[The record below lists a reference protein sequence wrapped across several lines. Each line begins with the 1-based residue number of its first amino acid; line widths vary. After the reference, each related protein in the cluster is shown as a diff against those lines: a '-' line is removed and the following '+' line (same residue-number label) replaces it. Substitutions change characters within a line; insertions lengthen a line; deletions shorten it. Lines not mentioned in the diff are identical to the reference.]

1 MKYSTKHHITVL
13 SPRNIPR
20 IWVIVYKVIKMLKT
34 SRLTSEPCK
43 KGILTQLHCST
54 VLLLHNKST
63 VDMKQ

>member
-43 KGILTQLHCST
+43 KGILTRQLCY
-54 VLLLHNKST
+54 LLSP
-63 VDMKQ
+63 